1 MIKSNFQLEKEKERS
16 ILDCIT
22 SITGKINEA
31 TVTGFT
37 PSVFNN
43 RNSQS
48 NTTNAN
54 NDPIQQLD
62 LSDYIKAHNERVSA
76 LSRNPKSPNFVGPPA
91 SGQNQRDTIGN
102 DVLGNPVVNGVQMN
116 SPFNNLPKVP
126 FTPDFS
132 GDAPPNLNLSS
143 GKNKKESVARLGYG
157 ASVSST
163 QTPSSATTPSSKQL
177 AQSPFQNSFDK
188 AQAMFGVSTTPSSAT
203 TPSATTP
210 SATTPS
216 ATTPASTRQ
225 SIYPG
230 NRQEISNQL
239 INTTNNRPGSVE
251 NTGAAI
257 VNKQTP
263 IGTPNNSGTP
273 NILSTSKNSQTP
285 MRGDEDQGAS
295 ETNQMITPNYP
306 DEAQHQD
313 MFAGSG
319 RPADTT
325 RRPESVEA
333 VGSKIVNKQTPAATP
348 AATPAETLPFEAPPD
363 PGQRRLTPYADKR
376 VYASRPSQT
385 DDFKVR
391 SSDTSTSSLGQRA
404 KALTN
409 PSLPPLQP
417 GQSTPFVVKGPF
429 VPQGQAQQKSKPSLP
444 DINDLSPDERYRRT
458 MAAGNFNGNSI
469 SSEATMRGLGVDSV
483 KERAG
488 QQTQVGVE
496 DPNYATGFPDNKLP
510 AGYAKRPDG
519 VYNTTTGLR
528 VAGSGPQ
535 DPDYV
540 PFSKTP
546 EGIRR
551 GNLTKDERDKED
563 RTKWNT
569 YHKDQ
574 DEKIERSNKRRSIAN
589 RQKQIDTLL
598 KRGAILTPD
607 QIRGTDVD
615 EDGNPITDK
624 DGKPVNIK
632 LPDLSEY
639 PTQRDI
645 IHQRE
650 EQDRE
655 RQRGNNNESY
665 NPGKYNYLQEAGSGI
680 SGVLKPV
687 LDPLGS
693 WAQGAAREAI
703 DFTKVY
709 APKVGYIALTPPK
722 ELAATV
728 TGRLGGLGFSK
739 EGAQDRF
746 NYYRNMLHGVGNLGS
761 GLLAASGVGSKIGG
775 AIDKLNLNSTAVA
788 AGKNLLGALQPD
800 KFINAAADEA
810 ATLTGAALYDPRM
823 AGMNFRSRAIKNTK

>member
-1 MIKSNFQLEKEKERS
+1 MIKSNFQLQKEKERS

-126 FTPDFS
+126 FTPNFS

-143 GKNKKESVARLGYG
+143 GENKKESVARLGYG

-188 AQAMFGVSTTPSSAT
+188 AQSMFGASTTTPSSTTPSS
-203 TPSATTP
+203 TTP

-263 IGTPNNSGTP
+263 IGTPNSSGTP
-273 NILSTSKNSQTP
+273 NILSTSKNNQTP

-348 AATPAETLPFEAPPD
+348 AATPTETLPFEAPPD
-363 PGQRRLTPYADKR
+363 PGQRRLTPYADKAAKTPAATSQG

-391 SSDTSTSSLGQRA
+391 SSDTSTSPLAQRA

-417 GQSTPFVVKGPF
+417 GQSTPFVVKEPF
-429 VPQGQAQQKSKPSLP
+429 VPQGQAQQRSKPSLP

-469 SSEATMRGLGVDSV
+469 SAEATMRGLGVDSV
-483 KERAG
+483 KERAA
-488 QQTQVGVE
+488 QQTQAEVE
-496 DPNYATGFPDNKLP
+496 DPNYATGFPNNKLP
-510 AGYAKRPDG
+510 AGYVKRPDG

-528 VAGSGPQ
+528 VAGSGHQ
-535 DPDYV
+535 DPTYI

-551 GNLTKDERDKED
+551 EELGKYGRAEEDKANAED
-563 RTKWNT
+563 F
-569 YHKDQ
+569 HKDRN
-574 DEKIERSNKRRSIAN
+574 EKIERSNQRRSIAN

-598 KRGAILTPD
+598 KRGAVLSPE
-607 QIRGTDVD
+607 QIS
-615 EDGNPITDK
+615 
-624 DGKPVNIK
+624 GKYD

-639 PTQRDI
+639 PIAADAIRK
-645 IHQRE
+645 RE
-650 EQDRE
+650 EEDRE

-746 NYYRNMLHGVGNLGS
+746 NYYRNMLHGVGNLGG
-761 GLLAASGVGSKIGG
+761 GLLAASGVGTKIGG
-775 AIDKLNLNSTAVA
+775 AIDKLNLNSTAVN

-800 KFINAAADEA
+800 KFIGAAADEA

>member
-1 MIKSNFQLEKEKERS
+1 MIKSNFQLQKEKERS

-54 NDPIQQLD
+54 NDPIQELD

-126 FTPDFS
+126 FTPNFS

-143 GKNKKESVARLGYG
+143 GENKKESVARLGYG

-188 AQAMFGVSTTPSSAT
+188 AQSMFGASTTTPSST
-203 TPSATTP
+203 TSSATTS

-230 NRQEISNQL
+230 NQQEISNQL

-263 IGTPNNSGTP
+263 IGTPNSSGTP

-348 AATPAETLPFEAPPD
+348 AATPTETLPFEAPPD
-363 PGQRRLTPYADKR
+363 PGQRRLTPYADKAAKTPAATSQG
-376 VYASRPSQT
+376 VYASRSSQT

-391 SSDTSTSSLGQRA
+391 SSDTSTSSLAQRA

-429 VPQGQAQQKSKPSLP
+429 VPQGQAQQTQA
-444 DINDLSPDERYRRT
+444 E
-458 MAAGNFNGNSI
+458 
-469 SSEATMRGLGVDSV
+469 V
-483 KERAG
+483 K
-488 QQTQVGVE
+488 
-496 DPNYATGFPDNKLP
+496 DPNYATGFPDNELP

-535 DPDYV
+535 DPTYI

-551 GNLTKDERDKED
+551 GKLTPDQRTNQDETW
-563 RTKWNT
+563 RTKQN
-569 YHKDQ
+569 
-574 DEKIERSNKRRSIAN
+574 EKIQKGNERRSTAN
-589 RQKQIDTLL
+589 RQKQIDRLL

-607 QIRGTDVD
+607 QIRGTDKD
-615 EDGNPITDK
+615 KDGNPITDK
-624 DGKPVNIK
+624 DGNPVNIK

-639 PTQRDI
+639 PIAADAIRR
-645 IHQRE
+645 RE
-650 EQDRE
+650 EEDRE
-655 RQRGNNNESY
+655 RQQGTNNESY
-665 NPGKYNYLQEAGSGI
+665 NPGKYNYLQEARSGI

-746 NYYRNMLHGVGNLGS
+746 NYYRNMLHGVGNLGG
-761 GLLAASGVGSKIGG
+761 GLLAASGVGTKIGG
-775 AIDKLNLNSTAVA
+775 AIDKLNLNSTAVN

-800 KFINAAADEA
+800 KFIGAAADEA